1 MHYSYNRSQ
10 GFGMMIYDFD
20 LDGANSRN
28 GLVPL
33 SNMRTQARVFAWS
46 MYEVSRN
53 KDSLTLVCISSGY
66 QLGLIAFCKA
76 SVCVINRR
84 Y

>member
-1 MHYSYNRSQ
+1 MHYCYNRSQ
-10 GFGMMIYDFD
+10 GFEMMIYDFEFD
-20 LDGANSRN
+20 EANSRN

-53 KDSLTLVCISSGY
+53 KDRLPLVCISSVTN
-66 QLGLIAFCKA
+66 LFLLPLVK
-76 SVCVINRR
+76 
-84 Y
+84 

>member
-1 MHYSYNRSQ
+1 MHYCYNRSQ

-20 LDGANSRN
+20 FDGANSRN
-28 GLVPL
+28 ALVPL
-33 SNMRTQARVFAWS
+33 SNMWTQARVFAWS

-53 KDSLTLVCISSGY
+53 KDSLPLVCISSGTN
-66 QLGLIAFCKA
+66 LFLLPLVKLC
-76 SVCVINRR
+76 VC